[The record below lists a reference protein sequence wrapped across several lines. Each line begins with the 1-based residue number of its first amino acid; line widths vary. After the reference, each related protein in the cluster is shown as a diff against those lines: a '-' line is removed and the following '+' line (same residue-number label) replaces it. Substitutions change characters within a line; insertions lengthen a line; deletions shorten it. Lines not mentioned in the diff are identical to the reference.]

1 MVALLGQRLQFTTP
15 CDLQASIHESALL
28 KMVTFDSNLPR
39 KQIVGCGDYK
49 KVRRSPGAPQ
59 LVLDRSP
66 LGKLITAE
74 PTLFTYI
81 GSPMVFSRLNQLG
94 RSRNRSC
101 GHCVM
106 PGRFPAPSITK
117 RNFHE
122 LGPFGVT
129 CPVIATRMTPAL
141 ISIAGRGIEKNRS
154 GQGLC
159 TCCPRAPG

>member
-1 MVALLGQRLQFTTP
+1 MTL
-15 CDLQASIHESALL
+15 
-28 KMVTFDSNLPR
+28 DSNLPR
-39 KQIVGCGDYK
+39 KQTAGFGGCK
-49 KVRRSPGAPQ
+49 KVTLLLGDHQ
-59 LVLDRSP
+59 LASDQSP
-66 LGKLITAE
+66 LRRLITAE
-74 PTLFTYI
+74 LTLSTCI
-81 GSPMVFSRLNQLG
+81 GSPMAFSRLNQLA

-106 PGRFPAPSITK
+106 PGRFPAPSITQ

-141 ISIAGRGIEKNRS
+141 ISIAGRGIEKNRG